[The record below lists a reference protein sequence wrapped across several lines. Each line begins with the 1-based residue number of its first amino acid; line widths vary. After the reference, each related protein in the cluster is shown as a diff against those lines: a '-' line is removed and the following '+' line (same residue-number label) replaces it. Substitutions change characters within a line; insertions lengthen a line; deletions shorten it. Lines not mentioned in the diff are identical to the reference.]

1 MGSGRIRLR
10 WSSAPGPMSMRLLP
24 ATLSAMRGL
33 AIAALV
39 CAAVAAYSLPSYRYH
54 QFFAGAT
61 VGILLVLIVILFRA
75 PAAEVEIMPHE
86 SPNGGTANSKPK

>member
-1 MGSGRIRLR
+1 
-10 WSSAPGPMSMRLLP
+10 MSMRVLP

-33 AIAALV
+33 AVAALA
-39 CAAVAAYSLPSYRYH
+39 CAAAAAYTRADYRYH

-61 VGILLVLIVILFRA
+61 VGILLVLAVLLFRA

-86 SPNGGTANSKPK
+86 SPDKTD